1 MAPPA
6 NAAKTINAVIILYI
20 IIYYINLPDTLCIKV
35 FILFYTYSKSF
46 RIIFLK

>member
-35 FILFYTYSKSF
+35 FILFYFILTLNHLESF
-46 RIIFLK
+46 F